1 MIPSYVIQK
10 PLRKNNKK
18 AKYVVYSDDFEK
30 MKYFE
35 TIEESLA
42 WLIENSGNLII
53 KKSNKFLI
61 ECFKN
66 FQISNEQSNSNQNK
80 QIDLKKWEA
89 CDENKENTNLKKV
102 NQEVS
107 QEDSDQENVPNT
119 SNFYSKFNTINLKI
133 YKRLL
138 T

>member
-53 KKSNKFLI
+53 KKSNKLI
-61 ECFKN
+61 AFRYLNTTRFGFGADDLTKKYLREIWWAN
-66 FQISNEQSNSNQNK
+66 WNEEP
-80 QIDLKKWEA
+80 L
-89 CDENKENTNLKKV
+89 
-102 NQEVS
+102 
-107 QEDSDQENVPNT
+107 
-119 SNFYSKFNTINLKI
+119 
-133 YKRLL
+133 
-138 T
+138 